1 MAKGFYSGTDG
12 RLYLTGS
19 ATGAAQETVAK
30 VQNWSFSMSQA
41 VIETTSMADTDR
53 TLKPGI
59 RSYSGSARV
68 FYYTTTNG
76 SNVKTILQNSIKK
89 SNATDAVTED
99 KADGEQ
105 DQSTSVKL
113 KLAWL
118 DGDKD
123 RFITFWVFV
132 TGLTMGASMGEVSS
146 VDITWEANGAP
157 VETSLP
163 TGESEAGS

>member
-19 ATGAAQETVAK
+19 TTGATQETIHK

-53 TLKPGI
+53 TLKPGV

-68 FYYTTTNG
+68 YYHTETGG
-76 SNVKTILQNSIKK
+76 SNIATMLQNSIKK
-89 SNATDAVTED
+89 SSATNAITED

-132 TGLTMGASMGEVSS
+132 TGLTMGASMGEVAS
-146 VDITWEANGAP
+146 VDKTWEANGAP
-157 VETSLP
+157 VENSLP